1 MFKRRAQ
8 ITPAEQ
14 MMIRIKQELELA
26 EEYQDMLRWH
36 SSMVNFSI
44 RKFTIVKESM
54 ENGGESKELI
64 DAFSQSLMAL
74 ESMRDKSYRLWQEE
88 SEKISELEE
97 SLRMI
102 TQVRE
107 RDLISSKREQ
117 ERMIMSNMTHT
128 SGDCFDVIRKD
139 DTKRILMT
147 SKAFAE
153 LASEKKEE
161 PLWRTAMKY

>member
-1 MFKRRAQ
+1 
-8 ITPAEQ
+8 
-14 MMIRIKQELELA
+14 MIRIKQELELA
-26 EEYQDMLRWH
+26 EECQDMLRWH
-36 SSMVNFSI
+36 SNMINASI

-54 ENGGESKELI
+54 ENGGENKELI
-64 DAFSQSLMAL
+64 NAFSQSLMTL
-74 ESMRDKSYRLWQEE
+74 ENMRDKSSRLWQEE

-107 RDLISSKREQ
+107 RDLISSKKEQ
-117 ERMIMSNMTHT
+117 ERTIMSNLPHT
-128 SGDCFDVIRKD
+128 SGDYFDVIRKD

-153 LASEKKEE
+153 LVSEKKEE
-161 PLWRTAMKY
+161 SL